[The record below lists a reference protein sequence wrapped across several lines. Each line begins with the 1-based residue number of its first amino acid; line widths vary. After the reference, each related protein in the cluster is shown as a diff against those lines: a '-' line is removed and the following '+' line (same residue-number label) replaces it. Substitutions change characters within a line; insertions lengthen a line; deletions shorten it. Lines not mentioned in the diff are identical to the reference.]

1 MSTSQILNIV
11 QIVISAVLI
20 SGVLMQARGGGASGL
35 FGGGGGGDVYHTKR
49 GLEKIIFAITTIAAI
64 AFLILGVVQL
74 IIAK

>member
-20 SGVLMQARGGGASGL
+20 SGVLLQSRGGGASGL
-35 FGGGGGGDVYHTKR
+35 FGGGGGGDVYHTQR
-49 GLEKIIFAITTIAAI
+49 GLEKIIFVITAIAAVV
-64 AFLILGVVQL
+64 FLILGVIQL